1 MGRATAGHALVAQ
14 LQAGARVFN
23 KLSLPDLMNVAE
35 VLNHTI
41 ICEAGK
47 TYVKV
52 ETCRSSDAPQE
63 TLDEIEVDMPSSTPD
78 SPGRPESGPQ

>member
-23 KLSLPDLMNVAE
+23 KLSLPELMNVAE

-47 TYVKV
+47 TCVKV
-52 ETCRSSDAPQE
+52 ENLQEQRCSSGDARR
-63 TLDEIEVDMPSSTPD
+63 D
-78 SPGRPESGPQ
+78 